1 MKKYLLFTLM
11 LFASPVVFAQTTVD
25 TVDIRICYDVRMR
38 LYKNKKKRVDEHWLD
53 IGKNGI
59 SKYYSYWKRVDQE
72 LKDSVYAAGG
82 DYDEYNKIKREKDN
96 PRSSFEFTIFK
107 NYQQNDQLTG
117 ICTPYSGSKYLFTEE
132 MGQDWE
138 LVSDSVHHVLE
149 HPCRKA
155 TARFHGRTW
164 TAYYATD
171 IPVPEGP
178 WKLCGLPG
186 LIMYACDSEKDYI
199 FSCMAIK
206 TKVGEPLTFDKDN
219 AITITPQK
227 LEKTLYE
234 YRSNPLMPL
243 MARTGGDV
251 VVRDSRGR
259 EVKQRTYEPVLL
271 EYYRVDK

>member
-72 LKDSVYAAGG
+72 LMDSVYAAGG

-138 LVSDSVHHVLE
+138 PRQRLCASRFRASVPKGNSKISRTNLDCLLCYRYTCSGRSLE
-149 HPCRKA
+149 TVRA
-155 TARFHGRTW
+155 AR
-164 TAYYATD
+164 
-171 IPVPEGP
+171 I
-178 WKLCGLPG
+178 
-186 LIMYACDSEKDYI
+186 
-199 FSCMAIK
+199 
-206 TKVGEPLTFDKDN
+206 DN
-219 AITITPQK
+219 VC
-227 LEKTLYE
+227 L
-234 YRSNPLMPL
+234 R
-243 MARTGGDV
+243 
-251 VVRDSRGR
+251 
-259 EVKQRTYEPVLL
+259 
-271 EYYRVDK
+271 